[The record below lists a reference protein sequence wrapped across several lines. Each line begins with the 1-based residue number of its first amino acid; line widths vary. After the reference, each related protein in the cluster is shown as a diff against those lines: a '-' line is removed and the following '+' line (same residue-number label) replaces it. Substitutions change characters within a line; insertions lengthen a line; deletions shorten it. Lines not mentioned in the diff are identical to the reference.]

1 MGNRL
6 YVGNLSFETTA
17 NDLEELFG
25 KVGGGTT
32 DVHLVTDRV
41 SGRSRGFAFVTM
53 ATDADAQAA
62 VEQLDGQMLGGRPLR
77 INEAR
82 ERAPREG
89 GGGGGYGGGG
99 GGYGGGG
106 GGYGGGGGGGYGG
119 RGRGGRGG

>member
-89 GGGGGYGGGG
+89 
-99 GGYGGGG
+99 
-106 GGYGGGGGGGYGG
+106 
-119 RGRGGRGG
+119 